1 MTLGGTTSDY
11 FLRSGFELSTTAG
24 SARQSVDAIVNGQS
38 PCPARTFTSL
48 GVWSVILP

>member
-11 FLRSGFELSTTAG
+11 FLRGGFGLSTTAG
-24 SARQSVDAIVNGQS
+24 SARQSVDAVVNSQAA
-38 PCPARTFTSL
+38 CPARPFTSL